1 MRRPELIFLHSVSAD
16 GFDVPACD
24 FQKLVALSQRGPDPS
39 LPANS
44 AAQQKRFASRISSAL
59 FATRSSRPGDA
70 TRTAKHRARLIAA
83 LRRLRDSKK
92 EASRGMS
99 SAPEVVIGE
108 HDDVRGARAEPPGRW

>member
-24 FQKLVALSQRGPDPS
+24 FQKLVALSQRADPS

-44 AAQQKRFASRISSAL
+44 AAQQKRFASRISSTL

-70 TRTAKHRARLIAA
+70 TRTAKHRARLIAT

-99 SAPEVVIGE
+99 SAPEGVIGE
-108 HDDVRGARAEPPGRW
+108 HEDVWGARAERPVRW